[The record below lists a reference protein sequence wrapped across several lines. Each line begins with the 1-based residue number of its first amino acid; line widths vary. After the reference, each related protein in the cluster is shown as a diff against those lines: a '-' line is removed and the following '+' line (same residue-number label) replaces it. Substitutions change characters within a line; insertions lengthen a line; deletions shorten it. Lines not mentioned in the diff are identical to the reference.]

1 MNIRSVIS
9 FTLILGILS
18 SCGPSRKLVANTD
31 NDSIIVLFDNDVH
44 CAVDGYAAMKALK
57 TGMQAESRY
66 VTTVSCGDF
75 AQGGSLGASSHGRNI
90 VNIMNEVGYDFVT
103 PGNHEFDYGI
113 ARQKELMS
121 ESDAVCLCCNFI
133 DLVTKEQVYDP
144 YRIVDYGSVRFAF
157 LGVATP
163 YTINSSNPAYF
174 KDSKGDLLYSFCIDN
189 FYDVVQESV
198 DKARKEGADYV
209 VVISHVGDEWQGEN
223 GINSP
228 SMIANTYGID
238 VVLDGHSHHVI
249 PGARMKN
256 SRGEDV
262 LLTSTGTKFAYV
274 GKLAFKDGT
283 FTSELISMNEFKDRD
298 SRIEKVVAGIKEGYR
313 KVAEQVIFTSDIL
326 LRSYD
331 DVRRRIVRNSETNL
345 GDFCADAYRKV
356 LDTDVAFVGGGS
368 IRENLPAGDVTFN
381 DIYTM
386 FPFENSTCVAEISGA
401 TLLDALEFSVWIY
414 PEEFGGFQ
422 QVSGLKY
429 EFDPS
434 IPTPVK
440 YGSVHEF
447 TGISGERRVKKVWIQ
462 DRTSGE
468 YVPLDP
474 ERKYTIAASSYLLKD
489 LGDGYTMLKECTNVR
504 DTGKPDTEVI
514 QSYVEDFLGCR
525 VLVESYDRPQ
535 GRISACRASP

>member
-1 MNIRSVIS
+1 MNIRSIIS

-18 SCGPSRKLVANTD
+18 SCGPSRKLAANID
-31 NDSIIVLFDNDVH
+31 NDPIIVLFDNDVH
-44 CAVDGYAAMKALK
+44 CAVDGYAGMKALK
-57 TGMQAESRY
+57 TGMQADNRY

-75 AQGGSLGASSHGRNI
+75 AQGGSLGASSHGMNI

-121 ESDAVCLCCNFI
+121 ELEAECLCCNFV
-133 DLVTKEQVYDP
+133 DLVTKERVYDP
-144 YRIVDYGSVRFAF
+144 YRIVEYGDVRFAF
-157 LGVATP
+157 LGVSTP
-163 YTINSSNPAYF
+163 YTMNSSNPTHF
-174 KDSKGDLLYSFCIDN
+174 KDGDGNLLYSFCIDN
-189 FYDVVQESV
+189 FYDIVQESV

-209 VVISHVGDEWQGEN
+209 VVVSHVGDEWQGEN

-228 SMIANTYGID
+228 AMIANTCGID

-249 PGARMKN
+249 PGTRMKN
-256 SRGEDV
+256 SMGEDV

-274 GKLAFKDGT
+274 GKLTFKDGE
-283 FTSELISMNEFKDRD
+283 FTSELISMNDFKGKD
-298 SRIEKVVAGIKEGYR
+298 SWIEKVVAEIKDGYR

-326 LRSYD
+326 LRSFD
-331 DVRRRIVRNSETNL
+331 DDRHRIVRNSETNL
-345 GDFCADAYRKV
+345 GDFCADAYRTV
-356 LDTDVAFVGGGS
+356 LDTDIAFVGGGS

-386 FPFENSTCVAEISGA
+386 FPFENSTCVAEITGSV
-401 TLLDALEFSVWIY
+401 LLDALEFSVWIY

-447 TGISGERRVKKVWIQ
+447 AGISGERRVKNVWVQ
-462 DRTSGE
+462 DRTNGE
-468 YVPLDP
+468 YVPLAP

-489 LGDGYTMLKECTNVR
+489 LGDGFTMLKECTNVQ
-504 DTGKPDTEVI
+504 DTGKLDTEVI
-514 QSYVEDFLGCR
+514 QSYVEDCLGCR
-525 VLVESYDRPQ
+525 VLEKSYDRPQ
-535 GRISACRASP
+535 GRISDLR